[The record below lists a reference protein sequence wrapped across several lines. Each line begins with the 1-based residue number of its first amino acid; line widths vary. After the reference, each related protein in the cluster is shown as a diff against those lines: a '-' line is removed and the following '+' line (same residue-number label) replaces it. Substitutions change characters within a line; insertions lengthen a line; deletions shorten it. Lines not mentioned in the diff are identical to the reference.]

1 MYSNIITPP
10 DFATDDFHTVTV
22 INATED
28 DIKLLVTFCENSE
41 KSYNIYLYKD
51 DMDLTEWVEKS
62 IAKSQAIILSS
73 VTDKWQHLMCRHDV
87 YYYSD
92 QQHICPAIHAF
103 GILDYFVA
111 NEQK

>member
-10 DFATDDFHTVTV
+10 DFAADDFHTVTV

-28 DIKLLVTFCENSE
+28 DVKLLVKFCENSQ

-51 DMDLTEWVEKS
+51 DMNISEWINKS
-62 IAKSQAIILSS
+62 ITKSQAVI
-73 VTDKWQHLMCRHDV
+73 VNAVNDNWQHLMLQDNV
-87 YYYSD
+87 YYYGPV
-92 QQHICPAIHAF
+92 HICPATHITN
-103 GILDYFVA
+103 ILDYFVL

>member
-10 DFATDDFHTVTV
+10 DFAADDFHTVTV

-51 DMDLTEWVEKS
+51 DMNLADWIEKA
-62 IAKSQAIILSS
+62 IAKSQAVI
-73 VTDKWQHLMCRHDV
+73 VNAVNDKWQYLMLQDNV
-87 YYYSD
+87 YYYGPV
-92 QQHICPAIHAF
+92 HICPATHITNV
-103 GILDYFVA
+103 LDYFVLH
-111 NEQK
+111 EQK

>member
-10 DFATDDFHTVTV
+10 DFAADDFHTVTV

-28 DIKLLVTFCENSE
+28 DIKLLVTFCENSA

-51 DMDLTEWVEKS
+51 EMNLDDWVEKS
-62 IAKSQAIILSS
+62 IEKSKAIVLNILN
-73 VTDKWQHLMCRHDV
+73 DKWEHLMRQHDV
-87 YYYSD
+87 YYYGD
-92 QQHICPAIHAF
+92 QQHICPAIHTF
-103 GILDYFVA
+103 GILDYFVS

>member
-28 DIKLLVTFCENSE
+28 DIKLLVKFCENSA

-51 DMDLTEWVEKS
+51 DMDLADWVEKS
-62 IAKSQAIILSS
+62 IAKSEAVIVNAINN
-73 VTDKWQHLMCRHDV
+73 KWQDLMLQHDV
-87 YYYSD
+87 YYYGEV
-92 QQHICPAIHAF
+92 HICPATHITN
-103 GILDYFVA
+103 ILDYFVS

>member
-28 DIKLLVTFCENSE
+28 DIKLLVTFCENSS

-51 DMDLTEWVEKS
+51 DMDLPGWIEESIVKS
-62 IAKSQAIILSS
+62 EAVIINL
-73 VTDKWQHLMCRHDV
+73 VNNHWQHLMLQDNV
-87 YYYSD
+87 YYYGET
-92 QQHICPAIHAF
+92 HICPATHITN
-103 GILDYFVA
+103 ILDYFVI
-111 NEQK
+111 NENK